1 MKRLLMLAVVIL
13 FSFTLFSCKKDVS
26 ELEATL
32 SNLDVGLVNM
42 TFTITVEDPKKEITG
57 EITLELFDE
66 DDKLVH
72 TKLIEDLK
80 VLENYA
86 ISGLKNE
93 MTYTLKL
100 TVTTGR
106 KSVVL
111 IERDINLASAE
122 TVHIKTVDD
131 FKAMVNNRAGNYVL
145 DNDIDFAGD
154 VYTTPFVSPFSGTF
168 DGQGFAL
175 KNITFDKVIQY
186 TGVFGYV
193 SSGIVKNVMLD
204 TVTIGTQE
212 NPLSMST
219 SSRVGL
225 VAGYIASSNG
235 RIENVRVI
243 NSAIHYTTSSTVQAY
258 VGGLV
263 GESRGNVINSSVDS
277 TNIHVKS
284 TSYGRIRVGGAIGM
298 LGEESTLKEIQ
309 SHANIRVEMAG
320 VSIKDRDLNINVGGV
335 IGYHNA
341 RNVNRSVENL
351 ISSGDIS
358 ITLDFGTIDGT
369 TKGKYFLYVGG
380 IAGIAF
386 SNVNQALYSGSIRIS
401 HEKNNYE
408 ANVKKYFFVGGL
420 YGSYTTSKL
429 SEGNLR
435 YSDRALIDL
444 ELSEDVILK
453 ASQLKAEYVSSAAN
467 VFSYFGELSL
477 MVNDVDQTGS
487 DVIDV
492 ITTFD
497 GFFNSEFIQ
506 NYIAQYT
513 N

>member
-1 MKRLLMLAVVIL
+1 MKRLLILAVVIL
-13 FSFTLFSCKKDVS
+13 FSFTLFSCKKDES

-32 SNLDVGLVNM
+32 SNLDVGLINM
-42 TFTITVEDPKKEITG
+42 TFTITVEDPKEEITG

-168 DGQGFAL
+168 DGQGYAL

-193 SSGIVKNVMLD
+193 SSGIVKNVNLD
-204 TVTIGTQE
+204 NVTIGTLE
-212 NPLSMST
+212 NPLTMTT

-235 RIENVRVI
+235 RIENVHVT
-243 NSAIHYTTSSTVQAY
+243 NSQIHYQTSSTVQAY

-263 GESRGNVINSSVDS
+263 GESRGNVIESSVDT
-277 TNIHVKS
+277 TNIRVKS

-298 LGEESTLKEIQ
+298 LGEESTLKQIN
-309 SHANIRVEMAG
+309 SSADIRVEIAA
-320 VSIKDRDLNINVGGV
+320 VNIKDRDLNINVGGV
-335 IGYHNA
+335 VGYHNA
-341 RNVNRSVENL
+341 RNVNRSVEHL
-351 ISSGDIS
+351 ISSGDVSVI
-358 ITLDFGTIDGT
+358 LDFGTVEGT
-369 TKGKYFLYVGG
+369 TKGNYSLYAGG
-380 IAGIAF
+380 IAGIAY
-386 SNVNQALYSGSIRIS
+386 SNVNQALYTGSISVS
-401 HEKNNYE
+401 HAKNTFEEKVN
-408 ANVKKYFFVGGL
+408 KYFFIGGL
-420 YGSYTTSKL
+420 YGYYGSNKESL
-429 SEGNLR
+429 GNLR
-435 YSDRALIDL
+435 LSDNALIDL
-444 ELSEDVILK
+444 ELSDDVTLK
-453 ASQLKAEYVSSAAN
+453 ASQTVADTSSTATN
-467 VFSYFGELSL
+467 VFSYYGDLSL
-477 MVNDVDQTGS
+477 IVNDVDQTAT
-487 DVIDV
+487 DDIVV
-492 ITTFD
+492 ITSLD
-497 GFFNSEFIQ
+497 GFFASEFIEA
-506 NYIAQYT
+506 YLA
-513 N
+513 